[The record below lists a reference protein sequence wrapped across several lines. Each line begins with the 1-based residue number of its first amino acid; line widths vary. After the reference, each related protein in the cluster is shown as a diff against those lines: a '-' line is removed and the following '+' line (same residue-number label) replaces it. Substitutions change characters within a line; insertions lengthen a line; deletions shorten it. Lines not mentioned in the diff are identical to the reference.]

1 MTGGIHWGI
10 LKFYWKTPK
19 CQSQYMFFSSST
31 SLEGENR
38 QWCNS
43 SLHMGFF
50 FFPSNSVGSLP
61 FVLRAVPFA
70 YPCFLGWVT
79 AIFVTELVQVKTCEL
94 WTYFSLSVDLF
105 SKWKTDFQDSVS
117 FFYCG
122 LVVPLGFLFC

>member
-1 MTGGIHWGI
+1 
-10 LKFYWKTPK
+10 
-19 CQSQYMFFSSST
+19 
-31 SLEGENR
+31 
-38 QWCNS
+38 
-43 SLHMGFF
+43 MGFF
-50 FFPSNSVGSLP
+50 FFHLTLLDLP
-61 FVLRAVPFA
+61 FVLGTVPFA

-79 AIFVTELVQVKTCEL
+79 AIFVTELVQVKTCDL